1 MSTVTAFNE
10 MMTQFIDELVS
21 TFPEERDLKKG
32 KATFD
37 IMKTANPR
45 AVVDFFMSATQ
56 PHQSKI
62 MAKDESLFTE
72 KVDFLGGIDIQK
84 LWTDD
89 LSAGTKGAIWQYLQT
104 LNILGTTVNAI
115 PKETL
120 TAIEGIAEQMTKG
133 GADPSAALGGIDMSA
148 LQSIMGGMFGGGAGK

>member
-1 MSTVTAFNE
+1 MSTITAFNE

-21 TFPEERDLKKG
+21 TFPEEKDLKKG

-45 AVVDFFMSATQ
+45 AVVDFFMNAVGPHSA
-56 PHQSKI
+56 KL
-62 MAKDESLFTE
+62 MAKDDSLFTE
-72 KVDFLGGIDIQK
+72 KVDFLGGIDIHK

-89 LSAGTKGAIWQYLQT
+89 LSANTKGAIWQYLQT
-104 LNILGTTVNAI
+104 LNILGTTMTAI

-120 TAIEGIAEQMTKG
+120 SAIEGIAEQMSKSG
-133 GADPSAALGGIDMSA
+133 VDPSSALGGLDMSA
-148 LQSIMGGMFGGGAGK
+148 LQSIMGGMFGGAGK

>member
-10 MMTQFIDELVS
+10 MMGRFLDELVS
-21 TFPEERDLKKG
+21 TFPEEKDLKKG

-37 IMKTANPR
+37 ITKSANPR
-45 AVVDFFMSATQ
+45 AVVDFYMNAIG

-72 KVDFLGGIDIQK
+72 KVDFLGGVNMQR
-84 LWTDD
+84 LWADD
-89 LSAGTKGAIWQYLQT
+89 LSANTKNAIWQYLQT
-104 LNILGTTVNAI
+104 LNVLGTTLNAI

-133 GADPSAALGGIDMSA
+133 GADPSAALGGIDMGA
-148 LQSIMGGMFGGGAGK
+148 IQNLMGMFGGK